1 MEYRKI
7 IGFGKG
13 SHVISIPKL
22 WMNQNNLHKGNS
34 VCLRANGDA
43 LILSP
48 SADKKETQKKTIT
61 ISADN
66 KRIEDIS
73 AEIITAYVNGCL
85 IIDILLKPGTDI
97 EFIKGIIS
105 SLAGLEIFEQSSN
118 RIITHFLIDP
128 QELSLDGMVRRMDNI
143 ARSLI
148 NDILNSS
155 LTQNL
160 DVLSIPDRD
169 KDLNRLYFLIR
180 RIVRDIIRS
189 RETNP
194 WKVRNT
200 LLVASRIE
208 QIGDSQKRI
217 ARDLEQLKVSE
228 RFLDEFQKVFR
239 LLQEAYIAAMQ
250 AYYKSDKAKALSIN
264 TTNRERQLAC
274 DQLLSRDFEMEFNLI
289 KEQQIRYA

>member
-1 MEYRKI
+1 M
-7 IGFGKG
+7 
-13 SHVISIPKL
+13 
-22 WMNQNNLHKGNS
+22 
-34 VCLRANGDA
+34 
-43 LILSP
+43 
-48 SADKKETQKKTIT
+48 
-61 ISADN
+61 
-66 KRIEDIS
+66 
-73 AEIITAYVNGCL
+73 NGCH

-97 EFIKGIIS
+97 ESIKGIIS

>member
-1 MEYRKI
+1 
-7 IGFGKG
+7 
-13 SHVISIPKL
+13 L
-22 WMNQNNLHKGNS
+22 Q
-34 VCLRANGDA
+34 
-43 LILSP
+43 
-48 SADKKETQKKTIT
+48 
-61 ISADN
+61 
-66 KRIEDIS
+66 DIS
-73 AEIITAYVNGCL
+73 AEIITAYVNGCH

-97 EFIKGIIS
+97 ESIKGIIS